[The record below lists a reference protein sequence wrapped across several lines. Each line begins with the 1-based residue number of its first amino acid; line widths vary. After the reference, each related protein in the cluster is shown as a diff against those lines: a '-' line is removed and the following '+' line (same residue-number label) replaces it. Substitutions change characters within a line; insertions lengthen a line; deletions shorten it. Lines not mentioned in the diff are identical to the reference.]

1 MRQRRWLE
9 LVKDYDIDIRYHP
22 GKANKVTNALSRKS
36 SSSLMSIQSLM
47 EPLQKELVEAGIELI
62 TGSLAALTFQPTI
75 LDGMKERQ
83 EKDAS
88 LLRTKN
94 EVLEG
99 KESDFVISDEG
110 ILYRKR
116 RLCIPNEEELKKQI
130 LKEAHE
136 TPYSVHPGATKMYQ
150 DMKQSFWWPKMK
162 NDVAT
167 FVSKCLTCQK
177 VNAEHQRPGGELQKI
192 SIPE

>member
-1 MRQRRWLE
+1 
-9 LVKDYDIDIRYHP
+9 
-22 GKANKVTNALSRKS
+22 
-36 SSSLMSIQSLM
+36 MSIRFLTK
-47 EPLQKELVEAGIELI
+47 PLQKELIEAGIELV
-62 TGSLAALTFQPTI
+62 TGKLAALTFQPTI

-110 ILYRKR
+110 VLYRKR

-177 VNAEHQRPGGELQKI
+177 VKAEHQRPGGELQKI
-192 SIPE
+192 SIPEWKWDQVTMDFVVGLPRTPAATMPFG